1 MSMEFTPITQTLG
14 LVTPLGCHRI
24 SSSCCVIGKKA
35 PIMALDKIAKTNT
48 YRNLILFGA
57 TNRSR
62 FILEMHNHLT
72 VFDEMSKLA

>member
-1 MSMEFTPITQTLG
+1 
-14 LVTPLGCHRI
+14 
-24 SSSCCVIGKKA
+24 
-35 PIMALDKIAKTNT
+35 MALDKIAKTNT

>member
-1 MSMEFTPITQTLG
+1 MSIKFTLITQTLV
-14 LVTPLGCHRI
+14 LVTQLGCHRI

-35 PIMALDKIAKTNT
+35 LVMALDKIAKTNT

-62 FILEMHNHLT
+62 FILKIT